1 MSTADDTRTTKAS
14 AKRGAGFSAEE
25 RAAMRERLKEERAGQ
40 KGVEAEREVLAKIA
54 EMEPADR
61 VLAQRLHEIIRA
73 AAPALAPRTWYG
85 MPAYAKDGKILCY
98 FRDAKKF
105 KTRYALFGFSDQ
117 AKLDDGEM
125 WPTDFALTQ
134 ITPEVERRI
143 VELLGRALG

>member
-14 AKRGAGFSAEE
+14 AKRGASFSAEE
-25 RAAMRERLKEERAGQ
+25 RAAMRERLKEERAGK

-73 AAPALAPRTWYG
+73 TAPALAPRTWYG
-85 MPAYAKDGKILCY
+85 MPAYARDGKILCY

-125 WPTDFALTQ
+125 WPTDFALTE

>member
-1 MSTADDTRTTKAS
+1 MSSADDA
-14 AKRGAGFSAEE
+14 GAGKPAAKSRASFSAEE
-25 RAAMRERLKEERAGQ
+25 RAAMRERLKEERAGK
-40 KGVEAEREVLAKIA
+40 KGAEAEREVLAKIA
-54 EMEPADR
+54 EMDPSDR
-61 VLAQRLHEIIRA
+61 ALAQRLHEIIRA

-85 MPAYAKDGKILCY
+85 MPAYARDGKILCY

-125 WPTDFALTQ
+125 WPTDFALTE

-143 VELLGRALG
+143 MELLGRALG

>member
-1 MSTADDTRTTKAS
+1 MSSADDA
-14 AKRGAGFSAEE
+14 GAGKPAAKSRASFSAEE
-25 RAAMRERLKEERAGQ
+25 RAAMRERLKEERAGK
-40 KGVEAEREVLAKIA
+40 KGAEAEREVLAKIA
-54 EMEPADR
+54 EMDPSDR
-61 VLAQRLHEIIRA
+61 ALAQRLHEIIRA

-85 MPAYAKDGKILCY
+85 MPAYARDGKIVCY

-143 VELLGRALG
+143 VALLERALG

>member
-1 MSTADDTRTTKAS
+1 MPPTDDTMTSQPAAR
-14 AKRGAGFSAEE
+14 AGSGFTAEE
-25 RAAMRERLKEERAGQ
+25 RAAMRARLAEQRAAA
-40 KGVEAEREVLAKIA
+40 KGVEAEQEVLAKIA
-54 EMEPADR
+54 EMDPADR
-61 VLAQRLHEIIRA
+61 VLAERLHAIIRQ

-85 MPAYAKDGKILCY
+85 MPAYAKDGKVLCY

-125 WPTDFALTQ
+125 WPTDFALVQ
-134 ITPEVERRI
+134 ITPAVERRI

>member
-1 MSTADDTRTTKAS
+1 MSSADDA
-14 AKRGAGFSAEE
+14 GAGKPAAKSRASFSAEE
-25 RAAMRERLKEERAGQ
+25 RAAMRERLKEERAGK
-40 KGVEAEREVLAKIA
+40 KGAEAEREVLAKIA
-54 EMEPADR
+54 EMDPSDR
-61 VLAQRLHEIIRA
+61 ALAQRLHEIIRA

-85 MPAYAKDGKILCY
+85 MPAYARDGKILCY

-125 WPTDFALTQ
+125 WPTDFALRE

-143 VELLGRALG
+143 VALLERALG

>member
-125 WPTDFALTQ
+125 WPTDFALTE

>member
-125 WPTDFALTQ
+125 WPTDFALTE

-143 VELLGRALG
+143 MELLGRALG

>member
-54 EMEPADR
+54 EMEAADR

>member
-1 MSTADDTRTTKAS
+1 MD
-14 AKRGAGFSAEE
+14 
-25 RAAMRERLKEERAGQ
+25 
-40 KGVEAEREVLAKIA
+40 
-54 EMEPADR
+54 PADR
-61 VLAQRLHEIIRA
+61 VLAERLHAIIRQ

-85 MPAYAKDGKILCY
+85 MPAYAKDGKVLCY

-125 WPTDFALTQ
+125 WPTDFALVQ
-134 ITPEVERRI
+134 ITPAVERRI